1 MIAYVPGDR
10 VIVED
15 EHAIYTGEV
24 VDLFAIIRPDRDDV
38 GYVISL
44 DGTGIALLA
53 LGAALWPGRQCEAP
67 ADLTEPDP
75 DIEDGSHD
83 WSRS

>member
-44 DGTGIALLA
+44 DGTRIALLA
-53 LGAALWPGRQCEAP
+53 LGAALWPEHPRP
-67 ADLTEPDP
+67 VPPEPDV
-75 DIEDGSHD
+75 EDGSHD